1 MTGAMRRAL
10 AALAVLAAIVPFAS
24 PASAALKLC
33 NRTSYVLYAATSA
46 IFDRGSSTQGW
57 TRIAPGDCQV
67 ARPERL
73 TSQSYLVYARSALA
87 HSGPERAWGG
97 DFPLCV
103 KDGNFVLNRRG
114 NPPGCAGDVFAVPFA
129 TVETHKRPDWT
140 MTFDDLPRFATLEAA
155 QLAGVKRLLK
165 DNNYKIAAID
175 AKPDKVTGAA
185 LSDFRKKMHFAEN
198 DGNDKLFAALETE
211 AGKRSGTPQGT
222 TVCNDDRADIMA
234 AIAEPAGADFVT
246 RGWWHIA
253 GGACARMITTPLK
266 QSAVWLLAQKPG
278 GGVTVSGTDQFCVAN
293 LEFEIK
299 GRADCVQRGFTQ
311 AGFARIAT
319 RGKSGNVIH
328 IDSNGVVSPQAGI
341 SK

>member
-1 MTGAMRRAL
+1 MRRWL
-10 AALAVLAAIVPFAS
+10 AALAVLAVSLALAS

-33 NRTSYVLYAATSA
+33 NRTSYILYAATSA
-46 IFDRGSSTQGW
+46 VFDRGSSTQGW
-57 TRIAPGDCQV
+57 TRIAPGDCQIG
-67 ARPERL
+67 RPERL

-103 KDGNFVLNRRG
+103 KDANFVLNRRG
-114 NPPGCAGDVFAVPFA
+114 NPAGCAGDVFAVSFA
-129 TVETHKRPDWT
+129 AVQTHNRPDWT
-140 MTFDDLPRFATLEAA
+140 MTFDEQPRLASLEAA

-165 DNNYKIAAID
+165 DNGYRIAAID
-175 AKPDKVTGAA
+175 AKPDKTTGAA
-185 LSDFRKKMHFAEN
+185 LSDFRKKMQFADR
-198 DGNDKLFAALETE
+198 DGNDKLFTALETE
-211 AGKRSGTPQGT
+211 AGKRGGTPQGY
-222 TVCNDDRADIMA
+222 TVCNDDRADIIA
-234 AIAEPAGADFVT
+234 AIAEPQGKDFVT

-266 QSAVWLLAQKPG
+266 GSAVWLLAQKPG
-278 GGVTVSGTDQFCVAN
+278 GDVTLSGPDQFCITA

-299 GRADCVQRGFTQ
+299 GRKDCVQRGFVQ

-319 RGKSGNVIH
+319 HGKSGSVVH
-328 IDSNGVVSPQAGI
+328 IDANGLVQPQTGM

>member
-1 MTGAMRRAL
+1 MRRWL
-10 AALAVLAAIVPFAS
+10 AALAVLAASLAFAG
-24 PASAALKLC
+24 PAEAALKLC
-33 NRTSYVLYAATSA
+33 NRTSYILYAATSMVS
-46 IFDRGSSTQGW
+46 DRGSSTQGW

-73 TSQSYLVYARSALA
+73 TAQSYLVYARSALA

-103 KDGNFVLNRRG
+103 KDTNFVLNRRG

-129 TVETHKRPDWT
+129 TVETHNRPDWT
-140 MTFDDLPRFATLEAA
+140 MTFDDAPRLATLEAA

-165 DNNYKIAAID
+165 DNGYKIAAID
-175 AKPDKVTGAA
+175 ARPDKTTGAA
-185 LSDFRKKMHFAEN
+185 LNDFRKKMQFADR
-198 DGNDKLFAALETE
+198 DGNDKLFTVLEAE
-211 AGKRSGTPQGT
+211 AGKRGGIPQGY
-222 TVCNDDRADIMA
+222 TVCNDDKADVLA
-234 AIAEPAGADFVT
+234 AIAEPMGKDFVT

-253 GGACARMITTPLK
+253 GGACARVITTPLK
-266 QSAVWLLAQKPG
+266 ETAVWLLAQKPG
-278 GGVTVSGTDQFCVAN
+278 GAATVSGPDEFCVAS

-299 GRADCVQRGFTQ
+299 GRRDCVERGFVQ

-319 RGKSGNVIH
+319 HGRSGSVAH
-328 IDSNGVVSPQAGI
+328 IDSNGLIAPQTGI